1 MKTLNGLDNL
11 EKEIYFQID
20 IRTKTKN
27 KEIGLEDDFLF
38 ECYKKYKDI
47 HKSYIDLI
55 KNGDKQTQNEALKR
69 ALFIQW
75 LGSFEPS
82 YLTGM
87 TLSFEAYEIADDKH
101 GLELKDFQF
110 VYGYLDNLIVNKAI
124 DEELFEMLSYYSGWE
139 FVFEYEN
146 FKDFKNL
153 HNFVLNVSDTNKS
166 WTTLIKKR
174 DLNNRGHMG
183 LYFLSL
189 NNVTE
194 NTSH

>member
-1 MKTLNGLDNL
+1 MTTLLQLDIL

-20 IRTKTKN
+20 LRTKTKN
-27 KEIGLEDDFLF
+27 KDLGIEDDFLF
-38 ECYKKYKDI
+38 SCYRKHKDI

-69 ALFIQW
+69 TLFIQW

-87 TLSFEAYEIADDKH
+87 TLSFEAYEIADDKS

-110 VYGYLDNLIVNKAI
+110 VYGYLDNLIANKAM
-124 DEELFEMLSYYSGWE
+124 DDELFEMLSYYSSWE

-153 HNFVLNVSDTNKS
+153 NNFVRNVADTNKS
-166 WTTLIKKR
+166 WSTLIKKR

-194 NTSH
+194 NTGH